1 MRIYQ
6 GETLGLVGESGCG
19 KTTLGKTILRLYE
32 PTSGKIFFDS
42 RDITGLNSGGMR
54 RLRQEMQIVFQDPYG
69 SLNPRMRVGRIVG
82 EGLAIHDIVPR
93 SERRAEVRRLLETLG
108 LREDAMDRYP
118 HEFSG
123 GQRQRIAIA
132 RALSVRPS
140 FVVCDEAVSALDVS
154 VQAQIIN
161 LLLELQEKF
170 NLTYLFISHDLSV
183 VEHVSDRVA
192 VMYLGKIVELCK
204 SEELYKNPLHPYTKA
219 LLAAVPTP
227 SPGAKGSR
235 IILLGDAPDPA
246 NPPSGCNFHPRCP
259 IAIDR
264 CRVEEPQL
272 RDVGGGHLVAC
283 HLA

>member
-1 MRIYQ
+1 M
-6 GETLGLVGESGCG
+6 GESGCG

-32 PTSGKIFFDS
+32 STEGKIFFDG

-54 RLRQEMQIVFQDPYG
+54 RLRQEIQIVFQDPYG
-69 SLNPRMRVGRIVG
+69 SLNPRMRVGSIVG
-82 EGLAIHDIVPR
+82 EGLAIHGIVPR
-93 SERRAEVRRLLETLG
+93 SERKAEVKRLLETVG

-132 RALSVRPS
+132 RALSVRPR

-183 VEHVSDRVA
+183 VEYVSDRVA
-192 VMYLGKIVELCK
+192 VMYLGKIVELCE
-204 SEELYKNPLHPYTKA
+204 SEELYRNPLHPYTKA
-219 LLAAVPTP
+219 LLTAIPIP
-227 SPGAKGSR
+227 DPEAKRDR
-235 IILLGDAPDPA
+235 IILPGDVPDPA